1 MESKDF
7 ICGDN
12 VVKNEIFHG
21 FFFFFLSFLKIC
33 WRNFQITGGPV
44 IMTPHSECRGPAF
57 DP

>member
-12 VVKNEIFHG
+12 VVKNEIFHE
-21 FFFFFLSFLKIC
+21 FFFSLKIC
-33 WRNFQITGGPV
+33 CRDFQITGGPV
-44 IMTPHSECRGPAF
+44 IMTPCSQCRGPAF